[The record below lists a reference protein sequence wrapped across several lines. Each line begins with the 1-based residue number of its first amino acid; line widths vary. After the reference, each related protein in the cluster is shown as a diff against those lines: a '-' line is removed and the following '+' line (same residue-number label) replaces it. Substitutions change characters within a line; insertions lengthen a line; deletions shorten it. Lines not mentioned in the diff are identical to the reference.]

1 MNYQMRSPSLKIFSI
16 FLLLCFQFLAA
27 PYTIPEKPKLLDPVH
42 DEAGLLNAS
51 EKQLLNDKLI
61 KFSDSTSTEIE
72 VIIIRSTKG
81 EDVNF
86 LATQFGE
93 KWGIGQ

>member
-1 MNYQMRSPSLKIFSI
+1 MLYLK
-16 FLLLCFQFLAA
+16 
-27 PYTIPEKPKLLDPVH
+27 KPKVLYPVY
-42 DEAGLLNAS
+42 DEVGLLNAS

-72 VIIIRSTKG
+72 VVIIKYTNG
-81 EDVNF
+81 QDVNF

-93 KWGIGQ
+93 KWGIRQKVTDNGFVFFIATEDRTMSI